1 MGKDD
6 ASTPKKECEPECADK
21 CCSTEVDATSKKDD
35 ASNPKKEC
43 KPDCEDK
50 CCPPEGDATSKKE
63 DASTPKKECAADCAD
78 KCCPPEGDATSK
90 KDDATTPKKEC
101 ATGAT
106 DCKDKCCSTEV
117 DATPKKECASD
128 CKDKCCPVGWFAT
141 FWAHIWGL
149 IMCIVGGIYIAIAAM
164 TAIVTLQRLFKEE
177 SVHALST
184 SNHQKNLCVSSGTGP
199 NRSRW
204 NSMIW

>member
-6 ASTPKKECEPECADK
+6 ASTPKKECKPDCEEK
-21 CCSTEVDATSKKDD
+21 CCPTEGDATPKKDD
-35 ASNPKKEC
+35 ASTPKKAC

-50 CCPPEGDATSKKE
+50 CCPPGGDATS
-63 DASTPKKECAADCAD
+63 
-78 KCCPPEGDATSK
+78 
-90 KDDATTPKKEC
+90 
-101 ATGAT
+101 
-106 DCKDKCCSTEV
+106 
-117 DATPKKECASD
+117 KKECASD